1 MDKNSLIFVAGHRGL
16 VGSAILRELHRRG
29 YGNTVTRSHSELDLE
44 NQAATEAFF
53 AEVRPE
59 IVFLA
64 AARVGGIGANSVH
77 RAEMIY
83 SNLMIQCNVI
93 HAAWRHGV
101 KKLVFLGSSCIYP
114 RLAPQ
119 PMQEECLLTS
129 GLEYTNEP
137 YALAK
142 IAGLRMCESYNL
154 QYGTDFISVM
164 PTNLYGE
171 NDSFDLENGHVLPVL
186 IRKFH
191 EAKVKNRET
200 VELWGSGKPRR
211 EFLYSDDLA
220 EAVVM
225 LAERVSFRDL
235 AGEKGGNVRN
245 THINIGTGKDLAIAE
260 LADLI
265 KEIVGFEGKIVW
277 DASKPD
283 GTPQKLLDISKIRS
297 FGWQPKT
304 KLREGIK
311 RTYGWFLDHLDEL

>member
-16 VGSAILRELHRRG
+16 VGSAILRELEKRG
-29 YGNTVTRSHSELDLE
+29 YSNTVTRSHSELDLE

-53 AEVRPE
+53 AGVRPE

-64 AARVGGIGANSVH
+64 AARVGGIGANSVR

-93 HAAWRHGV
+93 HAAWRYGV

-119 PMQEECLLTS
+119 PMHEECLLTS
-129 GLEYTNEP
+129 ELEYTNEP

-171 NDSFDLENGHVLPVL
+171 NDSYDLENGHVLPVL

-191 EAKVKNRET
+191 EAKVQNRDS

-235 AGEKGGNVRN
+235 MPERGGNIRN
-245 THINIGTGKDLAIAE
+245 THINIGTGKDITIAE

-265 KEIVGFEGKIVW
+265 KEIVGFEGEIVW
-277 DASKPD
+277 NAARPD

-297 FGWQPKT
+297 LGWRPRT
-304 KLREGIK
+304 KLRDGIQ
-311 RTYGWFLDHLDEL
+311 RTYRWFLDHLDEI

>member
-1 MDKNSLIFVAGHRGL
+1 MDKDSLIFVAGHRGL

-29 YGNTVTRSHSELDLE
+29 YSNTVVRSHSGLDLE

-53 AEVRPE
+53 AGVRPE

-119 PMQEECLLTS
+119 PMKEECLLTS
-129 GLEYTNEP
+129 ELEYTNEP

-191 EAKVKNRET
+191 EAKVQNRRS

-211 EFLYSDDLA
+211 EFLFSDDLA

-235 AGEKGGNVRN
+235 MPERGGNIRN
-245 THINIGTGKDLAIAE
+245 THINIGTGKDITIAE

-265 KEIVGFEGKIVW
+265 KEIVGFEGEIVW
-277 DASKPD
+277 NAARPD

-304 KLREGIK
+304 KLRDGIK
-311 RTYGWFLDHLDEL
+311 RTYEWFLDHLDEL